1 MNLFS
6 LFLSIIHSITIHL
19 KTTHEYKFYF
29 HLSDGLKTSG
39 PHQHHCRLSSLR
51 RQQHFFQPLRTRRL
65 LQSPPL
71 TQIAKR
77 YGQNVNTLVTWNNLP
92 NASQIEVGQVLRVR
106 RHVASR
112 NTATQQRQATAVT
125 PINRLSLQWPTDNA
139 SSSIIQRYNGTSSKG
154 IDIAGTQGQQIRSAA
169 AGTVI
174 YVGEEVRGYGKLILI
189 SHNDYTITAYA
200 HNDTLLVQ
208 KDQKVQAGQVIATM
222 GSSDTNSVKLHFE
235 VRLNGKAVDP
245 LPYLTRT
252 N

>member
-1 MNLFS
+1 MNTTFISTFQTALKRLALIS
-6 LFLSIIHSITIHL
+6 TIAVL
-19 KTTHEYKFYF
+19 AACAGNNTSSNRAVPDGYYKVRPG
-29 HLSDGLKTSG
+29 DT
-39 PHQHHCRLSSLR
+39 
-51 RQQHFFQPLRTRRL
+51 
-65 LQSPPL
+65 L

-77 YGQNVNTLVTWNNLP
+77 YGQNVNTLVAWNNLP

-106 RHVASR
+106 RHVAAPR
-112 NTATQQRQATAVT
+112 NIATQQRQATAVT

-139 SSSIIQRYNGTSSKG
+139 SSSIIQRYNGTTSKG

-222 GSSDTNSVKLHFE
+222 GNSDSDSVKLHFE

>member
-1 MNLFS
+1 MNTTFISTFQTALKRLALIS
-6 LFLSIIHSITIHL
+6 TIAVL
-19 KTTHEYKFYF
+19 AACAGNNTSSNRAVPDGYYKVRPG
-29 HLSDGLKTSG
+29 DT
-39 PHQHHCRLSSLR
+39 
-51 RQQHFFQPLRTRRL
+51 
-65 LQSPPL
+65 L

-77 YGQNVNTLVTWNNLP
+77 YGQNVNTLVAWNNLP

-106 RHVASR
+106 RHVAAPR
-112 NTATQQRQATAVT
+112 NIATQQRQATAVT

-139 SSSIIQRYNGTSSKG
+139 SSSIIQRYNGTTSKG

-222 GSSDTNSVKLHFE
+222 GSSDTDSVKLHFE

>member
-1 MNLFS
+1 MNTNFISTFQTALKRLALIS
-6 LFLSIIHSITIHL
+6 TIAVL
-19 KTTHEYKFYF
+19 AACAGNNTSSNRAVPDGYYKVRP
-29 HLSDGLKTSG
+29 G
-39 PHQHHCRLSSLR
+39 
-51 RQQHFFQPLRTRRL
+51 
-65 LQSPPL
+65 
-71 TQIAKR
+71 
-77 YGQNVNTLVTWNNLP
+77 NTLVAWNNLP

-106 RHVASR
+106 RHVAPRS
-112 NTATQQRQATAVT
+112 TATQQRQTTAVT
-125 PINRLSLQWPTDNA
+125 PINRLNLQWPTDNA
-139 SSSIIQRYNGTSSKG
+139 SSSIIQRYNGTTSKG

-200 HNDTLLVQ
+200 HNDTILVQ

-222 GSSDTNSVKLHFE
+222 GSSDTDSVKLHFE

>member
-1 MNLFS
+1 MNTNFISTFQTALKRLALIS
-6 LFLSIIHSITIHL
+6 TIAVL
-19 KTTHEYKFYF
+19 AACAGNNTSSNRAVPDGYYKVRPG
-29 HLSDGLKTSG
+29 DT
-39 PHQHHCRLSSLR
+39 
-51 RQQHFFQPLRTRRL
+51 
-65 LQSPPL
+65 L

-77 YGQNVNTLVTWNNLP
+77 YGQNVNTLVAWNNLP

-139 SSSIIQRYNGTSSKG
+139 SSSIIQRYNGTTSKG

-189 SHNDYTITAYA
+189 SHNELHHYRLCPQRYAFSTKRSKSPKPAKLSLPWAAAIQTA
-200 HNDTLLVQ
+200 
-208 KDQKVQAGQVIATM
+208 
-222 GSSDTNSVKLHFE
+222 SSFILKFV
-235 VRLNGKAVDP
+235 
-245 LPYLTRT
+245 
-252 N
+252 

>member
-1 MNLFS
+1 MNTNFISTFQTTLKRLALIS
-6 LFLSIIHSITIHL
+6 TIAVL
-19 KTTHEYKFYF
+19 AACAGNNTSSNRSVPDGYYKVRPGDT
-29 HLSDGLKTSG
+29 LN
-39 PHQHHCRLSSLR
+39 
-51 RQQHFFQPLRTRRL
+51 
-65 LQSPPL
+65 
-71 TQIAKR
+71 QIAKR
-77 YGQNVNTLVTWNNLP
+77 YGQNVNTLVAWNNLP

-139 SSSIIQRYNGTSSKG
+139 SSSIIQRYNGTTSKG

-169 AGTVI
+169 AGTII

-189 SHNDYTITAYA
+189 SHNEYTITAYA

-222 GSSDTNSVKLHFE
+222 GSSDTDSVKLHFE

>member
-1 MNLFS
+1 MNTNFISTFQTTLKRLAFIS
-6 LFLSIIHSITIHL
+6 TIAVL
-19 KTTHEYKFYF
+19 AACAGNNTSSNRAVPDGYYKVRPG
-29 HLSDGLKTSG
+29 DT
-39 PHQHHCRLSSLR
+39 
-51 RQQHFFQPLRTRRL
+51 
-65 LQSPPL
+65 L

-77 YGQNVNTLVTWNNLP
+77 YGQNVNTLVAWNNLP

-139 SSSIIQRYNGTSSKG
+139 SSSIIQSYNGTTSK
-154 IDIAGTQGQQIRSAA
+154 
-169 AGTVI
+169 
-174 YVGEEVRGYGKLILI
+174 GEEVRGYGKLILI

-222 GSSDTNSVKLHFE
+222 GSSDTDSVKLHFE

>member
-1 MNLFS
+1 MNTTFISTFQTALKRLTLIS
-6 LFLSIIHSITIHL
+6 TIAVL
-19 KTTHEYKFYF
+19 AACAGNNTSSNRTVPDGYYKVRPG
-29 HLSDGLKTSG
+29 DT
-39 PHQHHCRLSSLR
+39 
-51 RQQHFFQPLRTRRL
+51 
-65 LQSPPL
+65 L

-77 YGQNVNTLVTWNNLP
+77 YGQNVNTLVAWNNLP

-139 SSSIIQRYNGTSSKG
+139 SSSIIQRYNGTTSKG

-169 AGTVI
+169 SGTVI

-200 HNDTLLVQ
+200 HNETLLVQ
-208 KDQKVQAGQVIATM
+208 KDQKVQAGQVISTM
-222 GSSDTNSVKLHFE
+222 GSSDTDSVKLHFE

>member
-1 MNLFS
+1 MNTNFISTFQAALKRLALIS
-6 LFLSIIHSITIHL
+6 TIAVL
-19 KTTHEYKFYF
+19 AACAGNNTSSNRAVPDGYYKVRPG
-29 HLSDGLKTSG
+29 DT
-39 PHQHHCRLSSLR
+39 
-51 RQQHFFQPLRTRRL
+51 
-65 LQSPPL
+65 L

-77 YGQNVNTLVTWNNLP
+77 YGQNVNTLVAWNNLP

-125 PINRLSLQWPTDNA
+125 PINRLNLQWPTDNA
-139 SSSIIQRYNGTSSKG
+139 SSSIIQRYNGTTSKG

-222 GSSDTNSVKLHFE
+222 GSSDSDSVKLHFE

>member
-1 MNLFS
+1 MNTNFISTFQTALKRLTLIS
-6 LFLSIIHSITIHL
+6 TIAVL
-19 KTTHEYKFYF
+19 AACAGNNTSSNRAIPDGYYKVRPG
-29 HLSDGLKTSG
+29 DT
-39 PHQHHCRLSSLR
+39 
-51 RQQHFFQPLRTRRL
+51 
-65 LQSPPL
+65 L

-77 YGQNVNTLVTWNNLP
+77 YGQNVNTLVAWNNLP

-106 RHVASR
+106 RHVAAPR
-112 NTATQQRQATAVT
+112 NIATQQRQATAVT

-222 GSSDTNSVKLHFE
+222 GSSDTDSVKLHFE

>member
-1 MNLFS
+1 MNTNFISTFQTTLKRLAFIS
-6 LFLSIIHSITIHL
+6 TIAVL
-19 KTTHEYKFYF
+19 AACAGNNTSSNRSVPDGSYKVRPG
-29 HLSDGLKTSG
+29 DT
-39 PHQHHCRLSSLR
+39 
-51 RQQHFFQPLRTRRL
+51 
-65 LQSPPL
+65 L

-77 YGQNVNTLVTWNNLP
+77 YGQNVNTLVAWNNLP

-139 SSSIIQRYNGTSSKG
+139 SSSIIQRYNGTTSKG

-222 GSSDTNSVKLHFE
+222 GSSDTDSIKLHFE

>member
-1 MNLFS
+1 MNTTFISTFQTALKRLAFIS
-6 LFLSIIHSITIHL
+6 TIAVL
-19 KTTHEYKFYF
+19 AACAGNNTSPNRAVPDGYYKVRPG
-29 HLSDGLKTSG
+29 DT
-39 PHQHHCRLSSLR
+39 
-51 RQQHFFQPLRTRRL
+51 
-65 LQSPPL
+65 L

-77 YGQNVNTLVTWNNLP
+77 YGQNVNTLVAWNNLP

-139 SSSIIQRYNGTSSKG
+139 SSSIIQRYNGTTSKG

-200 HNDTLLVQ
+200 HNETLLVQ
-208 KDQKVQAGQVIATM
+208 KDQKVQAGQVISTM
-222 GSSDTNSVKLHFE
+222 GSSDTDSVKLHFE

>member
-1 MNLFS
+1 MNTNLIS
-6 LFLSIIHSITIHL
+6 TLQTALKRLALISTIAVL
-19 KTTHEYKFYF
+19 AACAANNTSSNRAVPDGYYKVRPG
-29 HLSDGLKTSG
+29 DT
-39 PHQHHCRLSSLR
+39 
-51 RQQHFFQPLRTRRL
+51 
-65 LQSPPL
+65 L

-77 YGQNVNTLVTWNNLP
+77 YGQNVNTLVAWNNLP

-139 SSSIIQRYNGTSSKG
+139 SSSIIQRYNGTTSKG

-200 HNDTLLVQ
+200 YNDTLLVQ
-208 KDQKVQAGQVIATM
+208 KDQKVQAGQIIATM
-222 GSSDTNSVKLHFE
+222 GSSDTDSIKLHFE

-245 LPYLTRT
+245 LPYLART

>member
-1 MNLFS
+1 MEQPSQRLTNRS
-6 LFLSIIHSITIHL
+6 RPSIARPPSCLPPAIL
-19 KTTHEYKFYF
+19 
-29 HLSDGLKTSG
+29 
-39 PHQHHCRLSSLR
+39 LR
-51 RQQHFFQPLRTRRL
+51 
-65 LQSPPL
+65 SN
-71 TQIAKR
+71 AK
-77 YGQNVNTLVTWNNLP
+77 L
-92 NASQIEVGQVLRVR
+92 
-106 RHVASR
+106 
-112 NTATQQRQATAVT
+112 TAVT

-139 SSSIIQRYNGTSSKG
+139 SSSIIQRYNGTTSKG

-222 GSSDTNSVKLHFE
+222 GSSDTDSVKLHFE

>member
-1 MNLFS
+1 MKRLALIS
-6 LFLSIIHSITIHL
+6 TIAVL
-19 KTTHEYKFYF
+19 AACAGNNTSSNRAVPDGYYKVRPG
-29 HLSDGLKTSG
+29 DT
-39 PHQHHCRLSSLR
+39 
-51 RQQHFFQPLRTRRL
+51 
-65 LQSPPL
+65 L

-77 YGQNVNTLVTWNNLP
+77 YGQNVNTLVAWNNLP

-106 RHVASR
+106 RHVAAPR
-112 NTATQQRQATAVT
+112 NIATQQRQATAVT

-139 SSSIIQRYNGTSSKG
+139 SSSIIQRYNGTTSKG

-222 GSSDTNSVKLHFE
+222 GSSDTDSVKLHFE

>member
-1 MNLFS
+1 MPGCVITLPKMVS
-6 LFLSIIHSITIHL
+6 KRLDLSFGI
-19 KTTHEYKFYF
+19 FA
-29 HLSDGLKTSG
+29 
-39 PHQHHCRLSSLR
+39 R
-51 RQQHFFQPLRTRRL
+51 RGKKY
-65 LQSPPL
+65 SC
-71 TQIAKR
+71 
-77 YGQNVNTLVTWNNLP
+77 
-92 NASQIEVGQVLRVR
+92 
-106 RHVASR
+106 
-112 NTATQQRQATAVT
+112 
-125 PINRLSLQWPTDNA
+125 
-139 SSSIIQRYNGTSSKG
+139 YNGTTSKG

-222 GSSDTNSVKLHFE
+222 GSSDSDSVKLHFE

>member
-1 MNLFS
+1 M
-6 LFLSIIHSITIHL
+6 
-19 KTTHEYKFYF
+19 
-29 HLSDGLKTSG
+29 
-39 PHQHHCRLSSLR
+39 
-51 RQQHFFQPLRTRRL
+51 
-65 LQSPPL
+65 
-71 TQIAKR
+71 
-77 YGQNVNTLVTWNNLP
+77 
-92 NASQIEVGQVLRVR
+92 RVR

-112 NTATQQRQATAVT
+112 STATQQSQTTAVT
-125 PINRLSLQWPTDNA
+125 PINRLNLQWPTDNA
-139 SSSIIQRYNGTSSKG
+139 LSSIIQRYNGTTSKG
-154 IDIAGTQGQQIRSAA
+154 IDVAGTQGQQIRSAA

-189 SHNDYTITAYA
+189 SHNDHTITAYA

-222 GSSDTNSVKLHFE
+222 GNSDSDSVKLHFE

>member
-1 MNLFS
+1 MNTNFISTFQTTLKRLALIS
-6 LFLSIIHSITIHL
+6 TIAVL
-19 KTTHEYKFYF
+19 AACAGNNTSSNRAVPDGYYKVRPG
-29 HLSDGLKTSG
+29 DT
-39 PHQHHCRLSSLR
+39 
-51 RQQHFFQPLRTRRL
+51 
-65 LQSPPL
+65 L

-77 YGQNVNTLVTWNNLP
+77 YGQNVNTLVAWNNLP

-106 RHVASR
+106 HHVASR
-112 NTATQQRQATAVT
+112 NTATQRQATAVT

-139 SSSIIQRYNGTSSKG
+139 SSSIIQRYNGTTSKG

-222 GSSDTNSVKLHFE
+222 GSSDTDSVKLHFE

>member
-1 MNLFS
+1 MNTNFISTFHTTLKRLAFIS
-6 LFLSIIHSITIHL
+6 TIAVL
-19 KTTHEYKFYF
+19 AACAGNNTSSNRAVPDGYYKVRPG
-29 HLSDGLKTSG
+29 DT
-39 PHQHHCRLSSLR
+39 
-51 RQQHFFQPLRTRRL
+51 
-65 LQSPPL
+65 L

-77 YGQNVNTLVTWNNLP
+77 YGQNVNTLVAWNNLP

-139 SSSIIQRYNGTSSKG
+139 SSSIIQSYNGTTSKG

-222 GSSDTNSVKLHFE
+222 GNSDSDSVKLHFE

>member
-1 MNLFS
+1 MKTNHTLF
-6 LFLSIIHSITIHL
+6 F
-19 KTTHEYKFYF
+19 KTAI
-29 HLSDGLKTSG
+29 L
-39 PHQHHCRLSSLR
+39 RLSALGLAFTLAACAGGPSTGPVPDGYYRVKPGDTL
-51 RQQHFFQPLRTRRL
+51 
-65 LQSPPL
+65 S
-71 TQIAKR
+71 QIAKR
-77 YGQNVNTLVTWNNLP
+77 YGQNVNTLVAWNNLP

-106 RHVASR
+106 RHVVSR

-139 SSSIIQRYNGTSSKG
+139 SSSIIQRYNGTTSKG

-222 GSSDTNSVKLHFE
+222 GSSDTDSVKLHFE

>member
-1 MNLFS
+1 MNTNFISTLQTALKHLALIS
-6 LFLSIIHSITIHL
+6 TIAVL
-19 KTTHEYKFYF
+19 AACAGNNT
-29 HLSDGLKTSG
+29 SSNRAVPDGYHKVRPGDT
-39 PHQHHCRLSSLR
+39 
-51 RQQHFFQPLRTRRL
+51 
-65 LQSPPL
+65 L

-77 YGQNVNTLVTWNNLP
+77 YGQNVNTLVAWNNLP

-106 RHVASR
+106 RHVAPRS
-112 NTATQQRQATAVT
+112 TTTQQRQTTAVT
-125 PINRLSLQWPTDNA
+125 PINRLNLQWPTDNA
-139 SSSIIQRYNGTSSKG
+139 SSSIIQRYNGTTSKG
-154 IDIAGTQGQQIRSAA
+154 IDIADTQGQQIRSAA
-169 AGTVI
+169 VGTVI

-222 GSSDTNSVKLHFE
+222 GRSDSDSVKLHFE

>member
-1 MNLFS
+1 MNTNFISTFQTALKRLTLIS
-6 LFLSIIHSITIHL
+6 TIAVL
-19 KTTHEYKFYF
+19 AACAGNNTSSNRAIPDGYYKVRPG
-29 HLSDGLKTSG
+29 DT
-39 PHQHHCRLSSLR
+39 
-51 RQQHFFQPLRTRRL
+51 
-65 LQSPPL
+65 L

-77 YGQNVNTLVTWNNLP
+77 YGQNVNTLVAWNNLA

-106 RHVASR
+106 RHVAAPR
-112 NTATQQRQATAVT
+112 NIATQQRQATAVT

-139 SSSIIQRYNGTSSKG
+139 SSSIIQRYNGTTSKG

-222 GSSDTNSVKLHFE
+222 GSSDTDSVKLHFE

>member
-1 MNLFS
+1 MLFR
-6 LFLSIIHSITIHL
+6 
-19 KTTHEYKFYF
+19 
-29 HLSDGLKTSG
+29 SDGYYKVRPGDT
-39 PHQHHCRLSSLR
+39 
-51 RQQHFFQPLRTRRL
+51 
-65 LQSPPL
+65 L

-77 YGQNVNTLVTWNNLP
+77 YGQNVNTLVAWNNLP

-106 RHVASR
+106 RHVAPR

-222 GSSDTNSVKLHFE
+222 GSSDTDSVKLHFE

>member
-1 MNLFS
+1 ML
-6 LFLSIIHSITIHL
+6 
-19 KTTHEYKFYF
+19 
-29 HLSDGLKTSG
+29 
-39 PHQHHCRLSSLR
+39 PHAALQH
-51 RQQHFFQPLRTRRL
+51 
-65 LQSPPL
+65 
-71 TQIAKR
+71 
-77 YGQNVNTLVTWNNLP
+77 
-92 NASQIEVGQVLRVR
+92 
-106 RHVASR
+106 
-112 NTATQQRQATAVT
+112 
-125 PINRLSLQWPTDNA
+125 
-139 SSSIIQRYNGTSSKG
+139 SKG

-222 GSSDTNSVKLHFE
+222 GSSDSDSVKLHFE

>member
-1 MNLFS
+1 MNTNFISTFQTTLKRLAFIS
-6 LFLSIIHSITIHL
+6 TIAVL
-19 KTTHEYKFYF
+19 AACAGNNTSSNRAVPDGYYKVRPG
-29 HLSDGLKTSG
+29 DT
-39 PHQHHCRLSSLR
+39 
-51 RQQHFFQPLRTRRL
+51 
-65 LQSPPL
+65 L
-71 TQIAKR
+71 TQIAKH
-77 YGQNVNTLVTWNNLP
+77 YGQNVNTLVAWNNLP

-139 SSSIIQRYNGTSSKG
+139 SSSIIQSYNGTTSKG

-222 GSSDTNSVKLHFE
+222 GSSDTDSVKLHFE

>member
-1 MNLFS
+1 MNTTFISTFQTALKRLALIS
-6 LFLSIIHSITIHL
+6 TIAVL
-19 KTTHEYKFYF
+19 AACAGNNTSSNRAVPDGYYKVRPG
-29 HLSDGLKTSG
+29 DT
-39 PHQHHCRLSSLR
+39 
-51 RQQHFFQPLRTRRL
+51 
-65 LQSPPL
+65 L

-77 YGQNVNTLVTWNNLP
+77 YGQNVNTLVAWNNLP

-139 SSSIIQRYNGTSSKG
+139 SSSIIQRYNGTTSKG
-154 IDIAGTQGQQIRSAA
+154 IDIAGTQGQQIRSAG

-222 GSSDTNSVKLHFE
+222 GSSDTDSVKLHLA
-235 VRLNGKAVDP
+235 VPLTGKAAHP
-245 LPYLTRT
+245 LPYSTRT

>member
-1 MNLFS
+1 MNTNFISTFQTALKRLTLIS
-6 LFLSIIHSITIHL
+6 TIAVL
-19 KTTHEYKFYF
+19 AACAGNNTSSNRAIPDGYYKVRPG
-29 HLSDGLKTSG
+29 DT
-39 PHQHHCRLSSLR
+39 
-51 RQQHFFQPLRTRRL
+51 
-65 LQSPPL
+65 L

-77 YGQNVNTLVTWNNLP
+77 YGQNVNTLVAWNNLP

-106 RHVASR
+106 RHVAAPR
-112 NTATQQRQATAVT
+112 NIATQQRQATAVT

-139 SSSIIQRYNGTSSKG
+139 SSSIIQRYNGTTSKG

-222 GSSDTNSVKLHFE
+222 GSSDTDSVKLHFE

>member
-1 MNLFS
+1 MNPTFIS
-6 LFLSIIHSITIHL
+6 T
-19 KTTHEYKFYF
+19 
-29 HLSDGLKTSG
+29 
-39 PHQHHCRLSSLR
+39 
-51 RQQHFFQPLRTRRL
+51 FQPALKRLALITTIAILAACAGNNTSSNRTVPDGYYKVR
-65 LQSPPL
+65 PGDTL

-77 YGQNVNTLVTWNNLP
+77 YGQNVNTLVAWNNLL

-139 SSSIIQRYNGTSSKG
+139 SSSIIQRYNGTTSKG

-222 GSSDTNSVKLHFE
+222 GSSDTDSVKLHFE

>member
-19 KTTHEYKFYF
+19 ETTHEYKFYF
-29 HLSDGLKTSG
+29 HLSDGLETSG

-51 RQQHFFQPLRTRRL
+51 RQQYLF
-65 LQSPPL
+65 
-71 TQIAKR
+71 
-77 YGQNVNTLVTWNNLP
+77 
-92 NASQIEVGQVLRVR
+92 RVR

-112 NTATQQRQATAVT
+112 NTATQQRQTTAVT

-139 SSSIIQRYNGTSSKG
+139 SSSIIQRYNGTTSKG

-222 GSSDTNSVKLHFE
+222 GSSDSDSVKLHFE

>member
-1 MNLFS
+1 MNTTFISTFQTALKRLALIS
-6 LFLSIIHSITIHL
+6 TIAVL
-19 KTTHEYKFYF
+19 AACAGNNTSSNRAVPDGYYKVRPG
-29 HLSDGLKTSG
+29 DT
-39 PHQHHCRLSSLR
+39 
-51 RQQHFFQPLRTRRL
+51 
-65 LQSPPL
+65 L

-77 YGQNVNTLVTWNNLP
+77 YGQNVNTLVAWNNLP

-139 SSSIIQRYNGTSSKG
+139 SSSIIQRYNGTTSKG

-222 GSSDTNSVKLHFE
+222 GSSDTDSVKLHFE

-245 LPYLTRT
+245 LPYLART

>member
-1 MNLFS
+1 MNTNFISTFQTALKRLALIS
-6 LFLSIIHSITIHL
+6 TIAVL
-19 KTTHEYKFYF
+19 AACAGNNTSSNRAVPDGYYKVRPG
-29 HLSDGLKTSG
+29 DT
-39 PHQHHCRLSSLR
+39 
-51 RQQHFFQPLRTRRL
+51 
-65 LQSPPL
+65 L

-77 YGQNVNTLVTWNNLP
+77 YGQNV

-106 RHVASR
+106 RHVAPRS
-112 NTATQQRQATAVT
+112 TATQQHQTTAVT
-125 PINRLSLQWPTDNA
+125 PINQLNLQWPTDNA
-139 SSSIIQRYNGTSSKG
+139 SSSIIQRYNGTTSKG

-174 YVGEEVRGYGKLILI
+174 YVGEEVRSYGKLILI

-222 GSSDTNSVKLHFE
+222 GNSDSDSVKLHFE

>member
-1 MNLFS
+1 MNTNFISTLQTALKHLALIS
-6 LFLSIIHSITIHL
+6 TITVL
-19 KTTHEYKFYF
+19 AACASNNTSSNRAVPDGYYKVRPG
-29 HLSDGLKTSG
+29 DT
-39 PHQHHCRLSSLR
+39 
-51 RQQHFFQPLRTRRL
+51 
-65 LQSPPL
+65 L

-77 YGQNVNTLVTWNNLP
+77 YGQNVNTLVAWNNLP

-139 SSSIIQRYNGTSSKG
+139 SSSIIQRYNGTTSKG

-169 AGTVI
+169 SGTVI

-200 HNDTLLVQ
+200 HNETLLVQ
-208 KDQKVQAGQVIATM
+208 KDQKVQAGQVISTM
-222 GSSDTNSVKLHFE
+222 GSSDTDSVKLHFE

>member
-1 MNLFS
+1 MEQS
-6 LFLSIIHSITIHL
+6 S
-19 KTTHEYKFYF
+19 
-29 HLSDGLKTSG
+29 
-39 PHQHHCRLSSLR
+39 QRLTNRSR
-51 RQQHFFQPLRTRRL
+51 
-65 LQSPPL
+65 
-71 TQIAKR
+71 
-77 YGQNVNTLVTWNNLP
+77 
-92 NASQIEVGQVLRVR
+92 QVLRVR
-106 RHVASR
+106 HHVASR

-139 SSSIIQRYNGTSSKG
+139 SSSIIQRYNGTTSKG

-222 GSSDTNSVKLHFE
+222 GSSDTDSVKLHFE

>member
-1 MNLFS
+1 MNTNFISTFQTALKRLALIS
-6 LFLSIIHSITIHL
+6 TIAVL
-19 KTTHEYKFYF
+19 AACAGNNTSSNRAAPDGYYKVRPG
-29 HLSDGLKTSG
+29 DT
-39 PHQHHCRLSSLR
+39 
-51 RQQHFFQPLRTRRL
+51 
-65 LQSPPL
+65 L

-77 YGQNVNTLVTWNNLP
+77 YGQNVNTLVAWNNLP

-106 RHVASR
+106 HHVASR

-139 SSSIIQRYNGTSSKG
+139 SSSIIQRYNGTTSKG

-169 AGTVI
+169 AGTII

-189 SHNDYTITAYA
+189 SHNEYTITAYA

-222 GSSDTNSVKLHFE
+222 GNSDSDNVKLHFE

>member
-1 MNLFS
+1 MNTNFISTFQTALKRLALIS
-6 LFLSIIHSITIHL
+6 TIAVL
-19 KTTHEYKFYF
+19 AACAGNNTSSNRAVPDGYYKVRPG
-29 HLSDGLKTSG
+29 DT
-39 PHQHHCRLSSLR
+39 
-51 RQQHFFQPLRTRRL
+51 
-65 LQSPPL
+65 L

-77 YGQNVNTLVTWNNLP
+77 YGQNVNTLVVWNNLP

-112 NTATQQRQATAVT
+112 STATQQHQTTAVT
-125 PINRLSLQWPTDNA
+125 PINRLNLQWPTDNA
-139 SSSIIQRYNGTSSKG
+139 SSSIIQRYNGTTSKG

-174 YVGEEVRGYGKLILI
+174 YVGDGVRGYGKLISI
-189 SHNDYTITAYA
+189 SHYDDTITAYA

-222 GSSDTNSVKLHFE
+222 GNSDSDSVKLHFE

>member
-1 MNLFS
+1 MKTNHTLF
-6 LFLSIIHSITIHL
+6 F
-19 KTTHEYKFYF
+19 KTAI
-29 HLSDGLKTSG
+29 L
-39 PHQHHCRLSSLR
+39 RLSALGLAFTLAACAGGPSTGPVPDGYYKVR
-51 RQQHFFQPLRTRRL
+51 PGDT
-65 LQSPPL
+65 L

-77 YGQNVNTLVTWNNLP
+77 YGQNVNTLVAWNNLP

-139 SSSIIQRYNGTSSKG
+139 SSSIIQRYNGTTSKG

-222 GSSDTNSVKLHFE
+222 GSSDTDSVKLHFE